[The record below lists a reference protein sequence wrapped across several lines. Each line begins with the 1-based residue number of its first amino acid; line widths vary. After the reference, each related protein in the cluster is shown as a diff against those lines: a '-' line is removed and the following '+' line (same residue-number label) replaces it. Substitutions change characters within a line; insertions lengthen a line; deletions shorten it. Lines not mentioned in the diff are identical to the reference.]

1 MHKKF
6 EVGVFN
12 KEVRDALADG
22 GHHNFLDD
30 EWADIHWIEIVA
42 GNEVEAQQRAR
53 RKYTERAGY
62 VITEVQPLD

>member
-1 MHKKF
+1 MLKKY

-22 GHHNFLDD
+22 TRHRFLDD
-30 EWADIHWIEIVA
+30 EWADIHWIEFVVQ
-42 GNEVEAQQRAR
+42 NEQEALQRAQ

-62 VITEVQPLD
+62 VITGVQALE